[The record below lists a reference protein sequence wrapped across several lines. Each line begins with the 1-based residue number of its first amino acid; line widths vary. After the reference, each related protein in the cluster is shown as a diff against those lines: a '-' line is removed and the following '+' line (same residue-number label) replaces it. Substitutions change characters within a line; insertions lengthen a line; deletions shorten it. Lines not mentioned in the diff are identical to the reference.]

1 MWTESTASSSPLPG
15 GPPRLTQK
23 LRSGP
28 GWVVAFTGTSGAVN
42 LGSWIWKVTVV
53 MCPLHIGDTAVFQ
66 LPRREPSWQAGAG
79 TWVSLENG
87 FFFSSAGQGF
97 GYRQEATEVSGRMG
111 PHLRCGSVGVAW
123 SSPGGAGLLLT
134 GLFIM

>member
-1 MWTESTASSSPLPG
+1 M
-15 GPPRLTQK
+15 
-23 LRSGP
+23 
-28 GWVVAFTGTSGAVN
+28 AFTGTSGAVN

-53 MCPLHIGDTAVFQ
+53 MCPLHIGNTAVFQ
-66 LPRREPSWQAGAG
+66 LPRGEPSWQAGAG
-79 TWVSLENG
+79 TWVSLENS

-97 GYRQEATEVSGRMG
+97 GYRQEATEVT
-111 PHLRCGSVGVAW
+111 HLRCGSVSVAW